1 MAGPRTEEA
10 SDRYRG
16 IDTWRGVDI
25 LAAIAAAQREAID
38 AVAAAVPALAEA
50 GEAIADAAAGRRP
63 LRLCRRRLIRPAG
76 ARSTRSNCP
85 GHMASPPTACRC

>member
-16 IDTWRGVDI
+16 IDTWPSVDI

-38 AVAAAVPALAEA
+38 AVAAAVPAWPRPARRSRS
-50 GEAIADAAAGRRP
+50 GCAAAAASSM
-63 LRLCRRRLIRPAG
+63 PAP
-76 ARSTRSNCP
+76 AHPACWRRSTRSNCP
-85 GHMASPPTACRC
+85 AHMASPPTACRC